1 MKKHTIEF
9 RYNDMIKDIINVE
22 EGINDADKITKIIL
36 KYNQLKEFQENIES
50 QTRKLS
56 RRVRDL
62 SRMAFTDPNINMH
75 NRNYLEHKLDVLL
88 NEMDNDGPTFS
99 LIIFDVSTAYNS
111 LDSDELRFINKN
123 ISTNLSM
130 QSRDID
136 IVSTLDVSLFALI
149 TFTIDEKALK
159 GYSNRCKGIIASTL
173 TDFMDSEGDIS
184 DSIYY
189 GFTIARYSD
198 TTASLLDRVVNEAQ
212 KEKIKARA

>member
-1 MKKHTIEF
+1 MNNHTIEF
-9 RYNDMIKDIINVE
+9 KYNDMIKDIISTE

-36 KYNQLKEFQENIES
+36 KYSQLIEYQQSIES

-56 RRVRDL
+56 KKVRDL

-88 NEMDNDGPTFS
+88 EELDNDGPLFS
-99 LIIFDVSTAYNS
+99 LMIFDVSSAYNS
-111 LDSDELRFINKN
+111 LDADEFRFINKN

-149 TFTIDEKALK
+149 TFTIEENSLK
-159 GYSNRCKGIIASTL
+159 GYANRCRNIISNTL
-173 TDFMDSEGDIS
+173 KDFMDTEGDIAN
-184 DSIYY
+184 SIFF
-189 GFTIARYSD
+189 GFTVSRYSD
-198 TTASLLDRVVNEAQ
+198 TTASLLDRVINETQ
-212 KEKIKARA
+212 KEKIKAKA